1 MRQRGALVPL
11 AALAALASAAGAA
24 ARAPGEPTAPT
35 VTVAG
40 PSDPDTVRSPTPTF
54 QLHAAGFAAGD
65 RPLLLGL
72 QIGGDPQFQTE
83 VLVDTAVVADAAGSG
98 TITLPRPLPERQRV
112 YWRAVA
118 RGALGDSAASAAVG
132 PRVVAPWLRL
142 VSPNAPAGTTLDVP
156 RPRFVWSS
164 APVTDPPGPWTYTF
178 ELFVDPARP
187 PVIRVAGLTDTTFT
201 PARDLETNTPYRWR
215 VTARLTTGESV
226 VVNSAAT
233 VVIFDP
239 GRPVAT
245 ILFQNFP
252 NPFPTERSASTCI
265 WFDLR
270 EQGPVRLEIFDLRG
284 NLVRTLIPSERV
296 SGVLLPGRYGRASA
310 TGPDSGCDP
319 HLRWD
324 GVARDGRVVP
334 PGVYLVRL
342 VANGTAMTRKI
353 VFRGR

>member
-1 MRQRGALVPL
+1 MRQCAALVPL
-11 AALAALASAAGAA
+11 AVLAALAWTAGAA
-24 ARAPGEPTAPT
+24 AGVPRERRAAT
-35 VTVAG
+35 VTIAG
-40 PSDPDTVRSPTPTF
+40 PTDPDTVRTPTPAF
-54 QLHAAGFAAGD
+54 VIRAEGFPTGD
-65 RPLLLGL
+65 APLVLRL
-72 QIGGDPQFQTE
+72 QIGGEPQFQTE
-83 VLVDTAVVADAAGSG
+83 VLVDTTVAADAAGSAS
-98 TITLPRPLPERQRV
+98 ITLSRPLPERQHV

-118 RGALGDSAASAAVG
+118 RGATGDSAVSAVVG

-164 APVTDPPGPWTYTF
+164 APVAAPPGPWTYTF
-178 ELFVDPARP
+178 ELFVDPSRP
-187 PVIRVAGLTDTTFT
+187 PVIRAAGLTDTTFT
-201 PARDLETNTPYRWR
+201 PTRDLETNTPYRWR

-226 VVNSAAT
+226 AVNSAAT

-239 GRPVAT
+239 GRPLAT

-252 NPFPTERSASTCI
+252 NPFPTETSATTCI

-270 EQGPVRLEIFDLRG
+270 EQGAVRLEIFDLRG

-319 HLRWD
+319 HLSWD

-334 PGVYLVRL
+334 PGVYIVRL
-342 VANGTAMTRKI
+342 VANGAAMTRKI